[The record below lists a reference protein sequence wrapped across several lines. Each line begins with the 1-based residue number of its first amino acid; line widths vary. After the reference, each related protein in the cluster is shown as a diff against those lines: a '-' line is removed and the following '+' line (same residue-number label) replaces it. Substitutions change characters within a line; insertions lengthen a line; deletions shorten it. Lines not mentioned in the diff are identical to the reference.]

1 MANGIEITITN
12 NSGKIGEELEAAILR
27 ALEQCGEQAE
37 KYAKQLAPVDTGL
50 LRNSITH
57 AIDGQAAA
65 IQTYHADKGSNRT
78 KTGKRKSAKAKDAGS
93 VGFGMYSGT
102 APKEEGNGR
111 RAVYVGTNQEY
122 AIYQELGTGI
132 HATGG
137 GGRPTPWVYQ
147 DAEGNYHTTSGN
159 KPKPFIKPAVADHLE
174 DYRKIIRS
182 ELEG

>member
-37 KYAKQLAPVDTGL
+37 KYAKQLAPVDTGA

-57 AIDGQAAA
+57 QVIPD
-65 IQTYHADKGSNRT
+65 
-78 KTGKRKSAKAKDAGS
+78 
-93 VGFGMYSGT
+93 
-102 APKEEGNGR
+102 E
-111 RAVYVGTNQEY
+111 RAVYVGTANEY

-147 DAEGNYHTTSGN
+147 DEKGVWHTTSGN
-159 KPKPFIKPAVADHLE
+159 KPKPFIKPALDDHRE
-174 DYRKIIRS
+174 DYRKIIKS